1 MNANDSGLPVT
12 GIDAVGDGLFH
23 DPKYAACTV
32 HIIVSGEEWLV
43 SSGVSVRVC
52 ACACVRVYR
61 VAVRMYR
68 VKARITAV
76 KVSGSI
82 GFLFLSTSSGRDA
95 VASAA
100 ASGELCAFA
109 ASWCR

>member
-1 MNANDSGLPVT
+1 MNANDSSLPVT

-43 SSGVSVRVC
+43 SSGVSVRVRVR
-52 ACACVRVYR
+52 VRVYR
-61 VAVRMYR
+61 VAVRVYR